1 MRKILIITDRFYKE
15 IGGSYEAIGSTLY
28 NLRNQGIK
36 IKFIYFNNGER
47 EFNINLNNLIKEYEI
62 IHFFGIWTYNHVK
75 TFLVS
80 ILNKKKIIVTPM
92 GALEPWSISQKNL
105 KKKIALL
112 TYQKLILR
120 RVNIVH
126 CTSIDEERNIKKI
139 DPNIKTKFIPHSS
152 NLVKNKKK
160 SFKCENKLKFLF
172 FSRIHKKKGL
182 EDVIKAWSEVKLN
195 NCELHIY
202 GPDGDGTKNLL
213 IDLTNKFNLQNQ
225 IFFHEPVFKLKEKI
239 KVYDKFDVSI
249 LLSRN
254 ENFSYSI
261 LEALQCSLPVFTNDN
276 TPWSEINS
284 LNAGWYIKNEYDE
297 IKKTLHKIS
306 NLTKEE
312 LIEKSKNAYGL
323 AQKYSWEK
331 LFAKYKKMYDE
342 V

>member
-15 IGGSYEAIGSTLY
+15 MGGSYEAIGSTLY

-47 EFNINLNNLIKEYEI
+47 EFNINLYNLIKEYEI

-139 DPNIKTKFIPHSS
+139 
-152 NLVKNKKK
+152 V
-160 SFKCENKLKFLF
+160 
-172 FSRIHKKKGL
+172 
-182 EDVIKAWSEVKLN
+182 
-195 NCELHIY
+195 
-202 GPDGDGTKNLL
+202 
-213 IDLTNKFNLQNQ
+213 
-225 IFFHEPVFKLKEKI
+225 VF
-239 KVYDKFDVSI
+239 
-249 LLSRN
+249 
-254 ENFSYSI
+254 
-261 LEALQCSLPVFTNDN
+261 
-276 TPWSEINS
+276 
-284 LNAGWYIKNEYDE
+284 
-297 IKKTLHKIS
+297 
-306 NLTKEE
+306 
-312 LIEKSKNAYGL
+312 
-323 AQKYSWEK
+323 
-331 LFAKYKKMYDE
+331 
-342 V
+342 